1 MSGNF
6 QTQVNVAQAPGVL
19 GDFCDRNPRYTV
31 DAGPGGLVAGA
42 AGVTVGRFAWATYP
56 ADGDGAPAIVNN
68 FGAGPVTGFVHRE
81 QQTLI
86 TTYLAD
92 ASLLVPQ
99 GFPITLFMSGGFW
112 ALNSG
117 ATEAQVG
124 MKAFANIAT
133 GAVTFAAAG
142 TISGGASGATSAVVS
157 TTLTLVGSIAG
168 DVLTVASVSAGAV
181 YKGSIL
187 NSNAVGVVVSQL
199 TGTANGAGTYRLS
212 VGEQSVAAGTTIGG
226 VYGVIT
232 FGTVTG
238 GPFTVGMAL
247 TGTGVPTNAYI
258 SDDITGGATSG
269 TMVVYPNTAV
279 SSATIVGSTTV
290 ETKWYARSTG
300 LLNEIVKIS
309 DQVLG

>member
-6 QTQVNVAQAPGVL
+6 QQQVNVQPAPGVL
-19 GDFCDRNPRYTV
+19 GDFCDRNPRSTV
-31 DAGPGGLVAGA
+31 LAGPGGLVAGA
-42 AGVTVGRFAWATYP
+42 SGVTVGRFAWATYP
-56 ADGDGAPAIVNN
+56 ADGDGSPAIVNN
-68 FGAGPVTGFVHRE
+68 FGTGPVTGFVHRE
-81 QQTLI
+81 QQALI

-92 ASLLVPQ
+92 ASLVVPQ
-99 GFPITLFMSGGFW
+99 GFPVTLFSQGGFW

-117 ATEAQVG
+117 ATEAQNG

-157 TTLTLVGSIAG
+157 TTLTLVGSVAG
-168 DVLTVASVSAGAV
+168 NILTVTSVSAGSV
-181 YKGSIL
+181 YNGAIL
-187 NSNAVGVVVSQL
+187 SSNAVGTVISQL
-199 TGTANGAGTYRLS
+199 TGTAKGAGTYLLS

-226 VYGVIT
+226 LYGVIT
-232 FGTVTG
+232 YGTVTG

-247 TGTGVPTNAYI
+247 TGTGVPTNAYV

-269 TMVVYPNTAV
+269 TQVVNPNTAV
-279 SSATIVGSTTV
+279 SSTTIVGSTTI

-300 LLNEIVKIS
+300 LNGEIVKIS
-309 DQVLG
+309 NVVLG